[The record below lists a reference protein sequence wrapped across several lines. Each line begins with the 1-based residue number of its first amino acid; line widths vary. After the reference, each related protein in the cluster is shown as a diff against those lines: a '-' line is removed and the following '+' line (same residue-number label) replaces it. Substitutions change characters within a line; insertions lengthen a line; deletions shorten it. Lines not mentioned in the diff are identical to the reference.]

1 MHMAYIFGLPAAL
14 LVVAVAA
21 NRLSKLTR
29 VPDII
34 VLLLIGIVLGP
45 VLHWIDPAHFEG
57 LIRILGT
64 LALVLILFEGGLE
77 LRLRQAMRYFPAGLL
92 LVVLSFGLSLAL
104 VAVMG
109 RLLLHLEWTDCLLL
123 GAALGCTSGTIVIPA
138 LQQIRTPDPV
148 KITLTIESSLGEVIA
163 VLLVGSLLKTT
174 GEGSLL
180 GGLASDFSRHIAV
193 SLLVGFIIG
202 AIWSR
207 LWPKIAGAPNSN
219 ILNLGVVL
227 GVYSLGDFLHGSGL
241 LTVLIFG
248 VTLANLPRTPHM
260 TRQGA
265 RLLAFHAEFSFLVRS
280 FFFVLLGVVAQFVSR
295 QYIVP
300 IFGILAALVI
310 ARYIAMQGSRWV
322 VRDVSRSDTEML
334 FWMLP
339 RGLVT
344 AVLALAIVEARGAT
358 FAFLPAMAFTVVL
371 VTNLFIVW
379 GSVRAGS
386 LAAASTAAVVG
397 GEAQPVALAE
407 PELKAAAAAAGAG
420 TAAGLTAA
428 EEAEGLL

>member
-1 MHMAYIFGLPAAL
+1 MYMAYVFGLPAAL
-14 LVVAVAA
+14 LVLAVAA

-34 VLLLIGIVLGP
+34 VLLLIGITLGP
-45 VLHWIDPAHFEG
+45 ILHWVNPAHFEG
-57 LIRILGT
+57 VIRFLGT
-64 LALVLILFEGGLE
+64 LALILILFEGGLE
-77 LRLRQAMRYFPAGLL
+77 LRLRQALRYFPAGLL

-104 VAVMG
+104 IALMG
-109 RLLLHLEWTDCLLL
+109 HWLLHLEWTDCLLL

-138 LQQIRTPDPV
+138 LQQINTPDPV
-148 KITLTIESSLGEVIA
+148 KITLTIEASLGEVIA
-163 VLLVGSLLKTT
+163 VLLVGSLLKANDQ
-174 GEGSLL
+174 GSLI

-193 SLLVGFIIG
+193 SLLLGFIIG
-202 AIWSR
+202 ALWSR
-207 LWPKIAGAPNSN
+207 LWPKIAGSPNSN

-227 GVYSLGDFLHGSGL
+227 GVYALGDFFHGSGL

-265 RLLAFHAEFSFLVRS
+265 RMMAFHAEFSFLVRS

-295 QYIVP
+295 KYLLPIV
-300 IFGILAALVI
+300 GILAALLL
-310 ARYIAMQGSRWV
+310 ARYVAMIGSRWV
-322 VRDVSRSDTEML
+322 VKDVTREQTELL

-344 AVLALAIVEARGAT
+344 AVLALAIVEQRGAV
-358 FAFLPAMAFTVVL
+358 FNFLPSLAFTVVL

-379 GSVRAGS
+379 GAVRAGK
-386 LAAASTAAVVG
+386 T
-397 GEAQPVALAE
+397 
-407 PELKAAAAAAGAG
+407 AAAATLPEAATLEAVEIPALPEAEAKAAGA
-420 TAAGLTAA
+420 AAG
-428 EEAEGLL
+428 E